1 VRRFARGYAGCD
13 IGILQLFI
21 SIGQLSFVLGF
32 VLLFETNATNGLV
45 EGGAMVD

>member
-1 VRRFARGYAGCD
+1 MLDVFARGYAGCD

-32 VLLFETNATNGLV
+32 FFLVSNVVLV
-45 EGGAMVD
+45 V